1 MTAGQRIRRRRLLRR
16 IANGEAPTGG
26 GGRRRALTIIG
37 GALVALF
44 VLGLGITGAAGLYAM
59 NRYNSYAEDV
69 VPPEQL
75 IAKLPRGGA
84 RIYDRNGTLLYEF
97 VDEFGGLRR
106 PVAIGDIAPVMR
118 EATISTE
125 DASFYDN
132 NGLNLKG
139 LVRAGLDNFSPFGGG
154 NMLQGG
160 GGSSITQQLA
170 KNVYIP
176 KEERVE
182 RSVDR
187 KLKETVIALELTK
200 KYPKD
205 QILEWYLNSISYG
218 GIYVGVQAASEGYF
232 GKSAKDLSL
241 AEASLLAGIPQSPAA
256 YAPLEHFEAAK
267 ERQKEVLDLMVRH
280 GAVTQEQA
288 DAAFAQEIVFANK
301 KFDILAPHFVLGPVA
316 KELEARFGKEALY
329 QGGLEVTTTIDMN
342 LQNLGQQ
349 VIEERVASYE
359 QESPTS
365 DGHNGAL
372 LAIDPKTGEVLAYV
386 GSRDYFRDDIQGR
399 NDNIAALNSPGS
411 TLKPFT
417 YITTFQQ
424 GWSTGTMIFDTP
436 ASVKDPS
443 TGQTFSPR
451 NPDSSY
457 HGLVPVSTALAS
469 SLNVTA
475 FKAIIFAGV
484 DNVVNTLKKAGL
496 TTLNDERGYGPA
508 LTLGGVDIRMD
519 DLTYAYSVLAGGGL
533 MHGQEPVKEHNSGE
547 RPLDPIILKKVVT
560 SDGKV
565 LLDNKEPQERR
576 VMGANYAYMAT
587 SILSDPKNFC
597 LTYNCAGAGLGLT
610 DRASAVK
617 TGTSEPYEN
626 SRKIG
631 ETWTF
636 GYTPDLVTGVWAGN
650 SDNSPM
656 SNILST
662 SISWRAWRDFMTQA
676 DQLLQ
681 ITPKAFPRPGGLE
694 ERDVCWPSGKL
705 ATSACPKDRLS
716 KALFAADSIPTD
728 KNKLAQVTDNWW
740 QLVKIDTRTG
750 LLASSS
756 TPAAFVK
763 EESRL
768 VLPAEELAAWPDLR
782 SWVASQG
789 AQLAPTAE
797 ESAAIASA
805 IAISAPTS
813 GQTVSG
819 TVAVAGKADSP
830 DFQSYTLEF
839 GNGENPSDW
848 QQLQSSGN
856 RVSGGV
862 LGQWSTQSLTPG
874 KYTLRLR
881 LTDAKLGELR
891 YVVTVTVASSSSGS
905 GGRTPTATA
914 TASSGGGVATPTAV
928 ISSPVD
934 GTPLTFG
941 AIQIRGTASSPA
953 FLDAVIEYGESASPS
968 NWTLVARLTS
978 PVANGTLGTWNTTG
992 LQAGTYSVRVTVR
1005 DRSLGNVQ
1013 TTAVY
1018 TVR

>member
-1 MTAGQRIRRRRLLRR
+1 MTAGQRVRRRRLLRR
-16 IANGEAPTGG
+16 IANGEVSNGG
-26 GGRRRALTIIG
+26 GGRRRALTIAG
-37 GALVALF
+37 GALVAMF
-44 VLGLGITGAAGLYAM
+44 VLGLGIAGAGGLYAM
-59 NRYNSYAEDV
+59 SRYNAYADDV

-75 IAKLPRGGA
+75 IAQLPRGGA
-84 RIYDRNGTLLYEF
+84 RIYDRNGALLYEF

-106 PVAIGDIAPVMR
+106 PVPFAEIAPVMR
-118 EATISTE
+118 QATISTE
-125 DASFYDN
+125 DSSFYEN
-132 NGLNLKG
+132 NGLNLRG
-139 LVRAGLDNFSPFGGG
+139 LVRAGVENFSPFGGES
-154 NMLQGG
+154 MFQGG

-176 KEERVE
+176 KEERVQ
-182 RSVDR
+182 RSIDR

-200 KYPKD
+200 KYSKD

-232 GKSAKDLSL
+232 GKSAKDLTL

-256 YAPLEHFEAAK
+256 YEPIEHLEAAK
-267 ERQKEVLDLMVRH
+267 GRQREVLDLMVRH
-280 GAVTQEQA
+280 DAITQEEA
-288 DAAFAQEIVFANK
+288 DAAFAQELVFHNK
-301 KFDILAPHFVLGPVA
+301 RFEIEAPHFVLGPVA

-329 QGGLEVTTTIDMN
+329 QGGLDVLTTIDMN
-342 LQNLGQQ
+342 LQRLGQET
-349 VIEERVASYE
+349 IENRVGAYER
-359 QESPTS
+359 ESPTS

-372 LAIDPKTGEVLAYV
+372 MAIDPKTGEVLAYV
-386 GSRDYFRDDIQGR
+386 ASRDYFRDDIAGR

-436 ASVKDPS
+436 ASVRDPS
-443 TGQTFSPR
+443 TGQEFSPR
-451 NPDSSY
+451 NPSGGY
-457 HGLVPVSTALAS
+457 NGLVPVATALAS

-484 DNVVNTLKKAGL
+484 DNVVNTLKKSGL

-519 DLTYAYSVLAGGGL
+519 DLTYAYSVLAGGG
-533 MHGQEPVKEHNSGE
+533 MMRGQEPVNAHASGE

-560 SDGKV
+560 SEGKV
-565 LLDNKEPQERR
+565 LLDNGKPQERR

-597 LTYNCAGAGLGLT
+597 LTYNCAGAGLGLN

-626 SRKIG
+626 SRQIG

-636 GYTPDLVTGVWAGN
+636 GYTPDLVAGVWAGN

-662 SISWRAWRDFMTQA
+662 SISWRAWHDFMTQA
-676 DQLLQ
+676 NQILQ
-681 ITPKAFPRPGGLE
+681 IAPKPFPRPTGVE

-705 ATSACPKDRLS
+705 ATAACPKERLT
-716 KALFAADSIPTD
+716 KALFASDSIPTD
-728 KNKLAQVTDNWW
+728 RNKLALVTDSWW

-750 LLASSS
+750 LLAAPG
-756 TPAAFVK
+756 TPSAFVR

-768 VLPAEELAAWPDLR
+768 VLPPEELAAWPDLR

-805 IAISAPTS
+805 LAITAPGS

-830 DFQSYTLEF
+830 DFQSYTLEY
-839 GNGENPSDW
+839 GSGENPSDW
-848 QQLQSSGN
+848 QQLQSSGS
-856 RVSGGV
+856 RAPSGV
-862 LGQWSTQSLTPG
+862 LGQWSTQTLTPG

-881 LTDAKLGELR
+881 VSDAKLGELR
-891 YVVTVTVASSSSGS
+891 YVVTVTVTASSTPT
-905 GGRTPTATA
+905 RTPTANA
-914 TASSGGGVATPTAV
+914 TASAGVTTPTAA
-928 ISSPVD
+928 ITAPVD
-934 GTPLTFG
+934 GTPLSLGTV
-941 AIQIRGTASSPA
+941 QLRGTAASPA
-953 FLDAVIEYGESASPS
+953 FLDAVVEYGESASPS
-968 NWTLVARLTS
+968 SWTTITRITS
-978 PVANGTLGTWNTTG
+978 PVASGTLANWNTAG
-992 LQAGTYSVRVTVR
+992 LQPGTYSVRVTVR
-1005 DRSLGNVQ
+1005 DRSLGNAQ
-1013 TTAVY
+1013 AIAVY

>member
-1 MTAGQRIRRRRLLRR
+1 MTAGQRVRRRRLLRR

-26 GGRRRALTIIG
+26 GGRRRALTIVG
-37 GALVALF
+37 GALVAMF
-44 VLGLGITGAAGLYAM
+44 VLGLGIAGAGGLYAM
-59 NRYNSYAEDV
+59 SRYNAYADDV

-75 IAKLPRGGA
+75 IAQLPRGGA
-84 RIYDRNGTLLYEF
+84 RIYDRHGTLLYEF

-106 PVAIGDIAPVMR
+106 PVPLSEIAPVMAS
-118 EATISTE
+118 ATVSTE
-125 DASFYDN
+125 DASFYEN

-139 LVRAGLDNFSPFGGG
+139 LVRAGLENFSPFGGED
-154 NMLQGG
+154 MFQGS

-176 KEERVE
+176 EEERVE

-200 KYPKD
+200 KYSKE
-205 QILEWYLNSISYG
+205 QIMEWYLNSISYG
-218 GIYVGVQAASEGYF
+218 GIYVGVQAAAEGYF
-232 GKSAKDLSL
+232 GKSAKDLTL
-241 AEASLLAGIPQSPAA
+241 AEAALLAGIPQSPAA
-256 YAPLEHFEAAK
+256 YEPIENFEAAK
-267 ERQKEVLDLMVRH
+267 GRQQEVLSLMVRH
-280 GAVTQEQA
+280 GAISQDEA
-288 DAAFAQEIVFANK
+288 DAAFAQELVFHNK
-301 KFDILAPHFVLGPVA
+301 KFDIEAPHFVLGPVA
-316 KELEARFGKEALY
+316 RELEERFGEETLY
-329 QGGLEVTTTIDMN
+329 QGGLEVTTTLDLN
-342 LQNLGQQ
+342 LQHLGQQ
-349 VIEERVASYE
+349 VIEDKVAAYERD
-359 QESPTS
+359 SPTS

-372 LAIDPKTGEVLAYV
+372 MAMDPKTGEVLTYV
-386 GSRDYFRDDIQGR
+386 ASRDYFRDDIQGR

-436 ASVKDPS
+436 ASVRDPS
-443 TGQTFSPR
+443 TGEEFSPR
-451 NPDSSY
+451 NPSGGY
-457 HGLVPVSTALAS
+457 NGLVPVSTALAS

-484 DNVVNTLKKAGL
+484 GNVVNTLKTAGL

-519 DLTYAYSVLAGGGL
+519 DLTYAYSVLAGGG
-533 MHGQEPVKEHNSGE
+533 MMRGQEPVKEHASGE

-560 SDGKV
+560 SEGEV
-565 LLDNKEPQERR
+565 LLDNSEPEERR

-597 LTYNCAGAGLGLT
+597 LTYNCAGAGLGLL
-610 DRASAVK
+610 DRPSAVK

-626 SRKIG
+626 SRAIG

-636 GYTPDLVTGVWAGN
+636 GYTPELVTGVWAGN

-656 SNILST
+656 NNILST
-662 SISWRAWRDFMTQA
+662 SISWRAWHDFMTQA
-676 DQLLQ
+676 NQMLE
-681 ITPKAFPRPGGLE
+681 IAPSAFPRPAGVE

-705 ATSACPKDRLS
+705 ATSACPRERLS
-716 KALFAADSIPTD
+716 KALFASDSIPTD
-728 KNKLAQVTDNWW
+728 RNKLAQVTDNWW

-750 LLASSS
+750 LLATAS
-756 TPAAFVK
+756 TPSAFVK

-768 VLPAEELAAWPDLR
+768 VLPPEELAAWPDLR
-782 SWVASQG
+782 NWVASQG
-789 AQLAPTAE
+789 ALLAPTAE
-797 ESAAIASA
+797 ESAAISNAL
-805 IAISAPTS
+805 AISAPGQ

-830 DFQSYTLEF
+830 DFQSYTLEY
-839 GNGENPSDW
+839 GSGENPSEW
-848 QQLQSSGN
+848 KELQSSSG
-856 RVSGGV
+856 RVSSGV

-881 LTDAKLGELR
+881 VSDAKLGELR
-891 YVVTVTVASSSSGS
+891 FVVTVTVAVSSPTPT
-905 GGRTPTATA
+905 RTPSATSTAA
-914 TASSGGGVATPTAV
+914 AGGGAVAPTAA
-928 ISSPVD
+928 ITSPVD

-941 AIQIRGTASSPA
+941 AVQIRGTAASPA
-953 FLDAVIEYGESASPS
+953 FIDAVIEYGESATPS
-968 NWTLVARLTS
+968 SWTTIARLTT
-978 PVANGTLGTWNTTG
+978 PVLSGTLATWNTTNLDG
-992 LQAGTYSVRVTVR
+992 GTYSVRVTVR

-1013 TTAVY
+1013 TIAVY